1 MNEHSFDMEVFKAL
15 GEALAIGMLVGI
27 ERYKGR
33 RSGERESA
41 GVRTFAI
48 FAVMGAVSALV
59 DEVPLTLVTFAALA
73 ALLWQGYNRGE
84 GAGMTTELAALLVFW
99 LGYLVRDFELQVIST
114 GIVMTVLLAAKRG
127 LHDFARES
135 VSETEF
141 YDTLKFLV
149 VVFVIFPLLPDRS
162 MGPYEFFNPTQVW
175 TMVVLVST
183 ISYVGY
189 LATRILGHS
198 RGLGV
203 SGIVGGLVSTTA
215 VTMSLATRARG
226 APTHARI
233 CGVVAVSANAVQFPR
248 LLALAWFVDETLG
261 RFLALPLLG
270 MAITGMA
277 GAWVLSKSVRA
288 EEPGVDMPME
298 NPFSLTPALKFGL
311 FFVVIFL
318 FVKLAGAW
326 MGAEGVYIASAVAGL
341 GDASAITL
349 SMADMV
355 KEGAIPIP
363 AAGIAVF
370 IAITMNALVKWVMSL
385 WYGTKELA
393 FWMGGGFVTMLAVG
407 YGLGYVCYQ
416 TW

>member
-1 MNEHSFDMEVFKAL
+1 MDVFKAL

-48 FAVMGAVSALV
+48 FGVLGAVSALV

-99 LGYLVRDFELQVIST
+99 LGYLVRDFELQAIST

-189 LATRILGHS
+189 LAMRILGHS
-198 RGLGV
+198 RGL
-203 SGIVGGLVSTTA
+203 
-215 VTMSLATRARG
+215 
-226 APTHARI
+226 
-233 CGVVAVSANAVQFPR
+233 
-248 LLALAWFVDETLG
+248 
-261 RFLALPLLG
+261 
-270 MAITGMA
+270 
-277 GAWVLSKSVRA
+277 VL
-288 EEPGVDMPME
+288 
-298 NPFSLTPALKFGL
+298 
-311 FFVVIFL
+311 
-318 FVKLAGAW
+318 
-326 MGAEGVYIASAVAGL
+326 
-341 GDASAITL
+341 
-349 SMADMV
+349 
-355 KEGAIPIP
+355 
-363 AAGIAVF
+363 
-370 IAITMNALVKWVMSL
+370 
-385 WYGTKELA
+385 
-393 FWMGGGFVTMLAVG
+393 
-407 YGLGYVCYQ
+407 C
-416 TW
+416 